1 MPSRRVATI
10 VLSVALVTG
19 ATAGVG
25 AAAANFDAWGLLHT
39 TPPPAAAGPEPTE
52 PSPTPAGTP
61 IPSAT
66 PSLTPTPSPTPTPT
80 QTKTP
85 KPKPSKTP
93 TPDPTPTKPPEPKAP
108 TEFVNVAIG
117 DSTISVD
124 VPVDWDAIEKSAY
137 WRDFLDPT
145 RTLNLRIRVDDF
157 GADNEEAANKQ
168 REIRSGLR
176 GFTGYGIS
184 PFKRMT
190 RNADGEQVEETGYAF
205 RYSYTDERGELDA
218 TRYAV
223 ERFIEGGSVMV
234 GSFAWYGQLDL
245 VEPAA
250 QRAMD
255 TYATG

>member
-25 AAAANFDAWGLLHT
+25 AASVNFDAWGLLQV

-52 PSPTPAGTP
+52 PTEPLPSRTPSP
-61 IPSAT
+61 SVT
-66 PSLTPTPSPTPTPT
+66 PSLTPTPSPTPTKP
-80 QTKTP
+80 KTP
-85 KPKPSKTP
+85 MPKPSKTP
-93 TPDPTPTKPPEPKAP
+93 SSDPTPTEPPEPKAP
-108 TEFVNVAIG
+108 TEFVTVAIG

-124 VPVDWDAIEKSAY
+124 VPVGWDAVEKAAY
-137 WRDFLDPT
+137 WRDFRDPT
-145 RTLNLRIRVDDF
+145 GNLNLRVRVDEF

-168 REIRSGLR
+168 REIRSELR

-190 RNADGEQVEETGYAF
+190 TGPDGEQVEETGYTF
-205 RYSYTDERGELDA
+205 RYSYTDKRGDLDA

-223 ERFIEGGSVMV
+223 ERFIEGGTVMI
-234 GSFAWYGQLDL
+234 GSYAWYGQLDL

-255 TYATG
+255 TYEAG

>member
-25 AAAANFDAWGLLHT
+25 AAAANFDAWGLLQAT
-39 TPPPAAAGPEPTE
+39 PPAAAGPEPTE
-52 PSPTPAGTP
+52 PSPSRTPS
-61 IPSAT
+61 PSVT
-66 PSLTPTPSPTPTPT
+66 PSLTPTPSPSP
-80 QTKTP
+80 TKTKAP
-85 KPKPSKTP
+85 TPKPSKTP

-117 DSTISVD
+117 DSTITVD
-124 VPVDWDAIEKSAY
+124 VPADWDAIEKAAY
-137 WRDFLDPT
+137 WRDFRDPT
-145 RTLNLRIRVDDF
+145 GTLNLRIRVDEF

-168 REIRSGLR
+168 REIRSALP

-190 RNADGEQVEETGYAF
+190 RGPDGEQVEETGYAF
-205 RYSYTDERGELDA
+205 RYSYTDKRGDLAA

-223 ERFIEGGSVMV
+223 ERFIEGGTVMV
-234 GSFAWYGQLDL
+234 GSYAWYGQLDL

-255 TYATG
+255 TYEAG

>member
-39 TPPPAAAGPEPTE
+39 TPPPAAAAPEPPSRTPAPSLT
-52 PSPTPAGTP
+52 PSPTP
-61 IPSAT
+61 SA
-66 PSLTPTPSPTPTPT
+66 SPTPSPTPTP
-80 QTKTP
+80 TKTP

-93 TPDPTPTKPPEPKAP
+93 TPDPTPTEPPEPRAP

-124 VPVDWDAIEKSAY
+124 VPADWDAIEKATY
-137 WRDFLDPT
+137 WRDFRDPT
-145 RTLNLRIRVDDF
+145 GNLNLRIRVDEF

-168 REIRSGLR
+168 REIRSELR

-184 PFKRMT
+184 PFKRT
-190 RNADGEQVEETGYAF
+190 TQGPDGEKVEETGYAF
-205 RYSYTDERGELDA
+205 RYSYTDKRGDLDA

-223 ERFIEGGSVMV
+223 ERFIEGGTVMV
-234 GSFAWYGQLDL
+234 GSYAWYGQLDL